1 MNPASSLTVIVPV
14 YNGSHFL
21 DRCLSGLRT
30 SDYPNFELIVA
41 DDASTDDS
49 AEVARGY
56 GAHVLRMPR
65 QSGPGAA
72 RNAAAREAS
81 GEVVFFVDADVVV
94 APDAVRRV
102 AENFRA
108 HPDVAAVFGSY
119 DDNPAEKN
127 FLSQYKN
134 LCHHFVHQQGHTD
147 ASTFWGGC
155 GAVRRDIFL
164 AVGGF
169 DPERFP
175 RPSIED
181 IDLGYRLRA
190 AGHRIRLDKRLQG
203 KHLKCWK
210 LVSWLRADIR
220 DRAVPWSLL
229 IFRSGHL
236 INDLNL
242 KTSDR
247 VSAVCALLSVAFTAG
262 ALAYPPLLAGSLL
275 ALLGLVLLNLPLFRF
290 FGQKCGWLF
299 AARTLPPQVL
309 YYSYSSITFALCWAW
324 YVSMGKRKLG
334 GAMTPE
340 TPKAAAA
347 AAGYNGL
354 SAGAALPEAQS
365 EQGTVKPIL

>member
-1 MNPASSLTVIVPV
+1 MHPAPSLTVIVPV

-21 DRCLSGLRT
+21 DRCLSGLRA

-41 DDASTDDS
+41 DDASTDNS
-49 AEVARGY
+49 GEVARRH
-56 GAHVLRMPR
+56 GARVLRMPR

-108 HPDVAAVFGSY
+108 HPNVAAVFGSY
-119 DDNPAEKN
+119 DDSPAENN

-134 LCHHFVHQQGHTD
+134 LCHHFVHQQGNTE

-155 GAVRRDIFL
+155 GAVRRDVFL

-181 IDLGYRLRA
+181 IELGYRLRA
-190 AGHRIRLDKRLQG
+190 AGHRIRLDKQLQG

-247 VSAVCALLSVAFTAG
+247 VSAVCALSSVALTLG
-262 ALAYPPLLAGSLL
+262 ALAYPPLLVGALL

-290 FGQKCGWLF
+290 FGQRRGWLF
-299 AARTLPPQVL
+299 AARALPPQVF
-309 YYSYSSITFALCWAW
+309 YYCYSSATFALCWVW
-324 YVSMGKRKLG
+324 YVSVGKRKLG
-334 GAMTPE
+334 AGAPPE

-347 AAGYNGL
+347 AGYNGPPAEESL
-354 SAGAALPEAQS
+354 PAAVSQE
-365 EQGTVKPIL
+365 GVVKPIA